1 MLTTYKVLRRNDTTR
16 NFFLALR
23 VAILINAALSVSLNE
38 AACIA
43 TKHTSN
49 TINAT
54 LNGSIVHSVN
64 RLSANSTR
72 PLRAHNRFAARQCN
86 TRTSRRVYKVIRITP
101 RGVSRQDTTL
111 GVLAQVAQSDGREV
125 IQPDEIGDRVPRL
138 ANTVIVNRFN
148 DELYRLRSSG
158 LNAVPNVTDSID
170 GRLEPA
176 LNLVKATPNSVENVF
191 LDPHPHVVEVVL
203 KAAPQAGNALYD
215 DLEEPA

>member
-1 MLTTYKVLRRNDTTR
+1 
-16 NFFLALR
+16 
-23 VAILINAALSVSLNE
+23 
-38 AACIA
+38 CIA

-86 TRTSRRVYKVIRITP
+86 TRTGGRVYKVIRIAP
-101 RGVSRQDTTL
+101 RRIARQNTTL
-111 GVLAQVAQSDGREV
+111 SILAQVTQSDRRKI
-125 IQPDEIGDRVPRL
+125 IQPDKIGDRVPRL
-138 ANTVIVNRFN
+138 ANTVIVNRLN
-148 DELYRLRSSG
+148 NELDRLRSRG

-176 LNLVKATPNSVENVF
+176 LNLVKATPNSVENVL
-191 LDPHPHVVEVVL
+191 LD
-203 KAAPQAGNALYD
+203 
-215 DLEEPA
+215 

>member
-1 MLTTYKVLRRNDTTR
+1 PRVSHETVSIKQTATKAVTAINDLNNARPQAGTVPRRIAYAAPLVRLAMLTTYKVLRRNDTTR

-101 RGVSRQDTTL
+101 RGVSR
-111 GVLAQVAQSDGREV
+111 
-125 IQPDEIGDRVPRL
+125 
-138 ANTVIVNRFN
+138 
-148 DELYRLRSSG
+148 
-158 LNAVPNVTDSID
+158 
-170 GRLEPA
+170 
-176 LNLVKATPNSVENVF
+176 
-191 LDPHPHVVEVVL
+191 
-203 KAAPQAGNALYD
+203 
-215 DLEEPA
+215 

>member
-86 TRTSRRVYKVIRITP
+86 TRTGGRVYKVIRIAP
-101 RGVSRQDTTL
+101 RRIARQNTTL
-111 GVLAQVAQSDGREV
+111 SILAQVTQSDRRKI
-125 IQPDEIGDRVPRL
+125 IQPDKIGD
-138 ANTVIVNRFN
+138 
-148 DELYRLRSSG
+148 
-158 LNAVPNVTDSID
+158 
-170 GRLEPA
+170 
-176 LNLVKATPNSVENVF
+176 
-191 LDPHPHVVEVVL
+191 
-203 KAAPQAGNALYD
+203 
-215 DLEEPA
+215 